1 MRSISKEMEHENGKQ
16 DAAFEDNSDSSD
28 VEGLVNVSGGS
39 DKPVT
44 KEFNL
49 MTISEL
55 EALLN
60 DPNST
65 LSKRFR
71 KRVWRRIYWLKKRP
85 ERRALEKERKKRKR
99 EAFKARNGEA
109 AVHKKPTITKM
120 EESLCKIKVAID
132 LSFDSYMTDKEKG
145 KCRKQ
150 VQRCYSLNRRSP
162 APVQFYLTGMA
173 GSFKDGSMNMYGI
186 QKWDVHASDDNH
198 VSCFGKENVVY
209 LTSESKNELHEL
221 EEGKAYVI
229 GGLVDYNRKKGLCYR
244 LAREQGV
251 QHARLPI
258 DNCLIMKTRQ
268 VLTIDQVFT
277 ILLNK
282 TQGMTW
288 TDALLAAI
296 PQRKGAKPLDQG
308 PGSSSFSQNSDDD
321 ELEDLGNDDEQED
334 LGVVS

>member
-1 MRSISKEMEHENGKQ
+1 MEHENGKQ

-85 ERRALEKERKKRKR
+85 ERRALEKEKKKRKR
-99 EAFKARNGEA
+99 EAFKSRNGEA

-186 QKWDVHASDDNH
+186 QKWD
-198 VSCFGKENVVY
+198 
-209 LTSESKNELHEL
+209 
-221 EEGKAYVI
+221 
-229 GGLVDYNRKKGLCYR
+229 GLCYR

-308 PGSSSFSQNSDDD
+308 PGSSSFSHNSDDD
-321 ELEDLGNDDEQED
+321 ELEDLGDDDEQED
-334 LGVVS
+334 LGEVS